1 MTKLQSTSTAR
12 KRAGAPLALVCIL
25 CSAAALG
32 APLQVRLAFVGER
45 ASDAHLGAQ
54 QGLAEANAQG
64 RFLGQQYTL
73 AVVADAA
80 AARALPAAAVI
91 AALHAADLPALA
103 DGSAGVP
110 VLNTTATDSAL
121 RAVCLPNL
129 FHTIPSTDM
138 LADAVQQWRRKAP
151 QSSAAAGA
159 WHPSFEK
166 YAAVQL
172 NRRYQEAHG
181 RAMSDAAWA
190 GWAAVKLLS
199 DTVARLGS
207 ADPTALAVALR
218 TSLAFDGQKGTDLS
232 FRSTGQ
238 LRQPLLLIEND
249 VVVGEA
255 PVRPFSDDLDSLG
268 LTECAK

>member
-1 MTKLQSTSTAR
+1 MRTASAR
-12 KRAGAPLALVCIL
+12 
-25 CSAAALG
+25 AAAIVGLVSQLCCPATLA
-32 APLQVRLAFVGER
+32 APLQVTLAFVGDG
-45 ASDAHLGAQ
+45 AGDAARGAQ

-64 RFLGQQYTL
+64 RFLGQHYTL
-73 AVVADAA
+73 TVVADGD

-91 AALHAADLPALA
+91 AALPAAALLALA
-103 DGSAGVP
+103 QDSAGLP
-110 VLNTTATDSAL
+110 VINTTATDSAL
-121 RAVCLPNL
+121 RASCTPNL
-129 FHTIPSTDM
+129 FHTMPSADM
-138 LADAVQQWRRKAP
+138 LADAVQQWRRAAP
-151 QSSAAAGA
+151 QSAAVAQA

-172 NRRYQEAHG
+172 NRRYQETHG

-199 DTVARLGS
+199 DTIARLGT
-207 ADPTALAVALR
+207 ADPAALAASLR
-218 TSLAFDGQKGTDLS
+218 TDLAFDGQKGTDLS

-249 VVVGEA
+249 TVVGEA
-255 PVRPFSDDLDSLG
+255 PVRPFSADLDSLG